1 MRLFYPIGGAG
12 LLTAGAIATGVLT
25 AGEVYPKPFD
35 KVYAEL
41 SAMPLPAG
49 ASSAAGNGDVSI
61 RHLDHSIEWHFMQHG
76 NDWAVFTA
84 TLSPTDATHTRVKVD
99 FRTGEAMDPQSSRLI
114 ATPYMS
120 NMARLAMAEQVAAE
134 LGDRPFNT
142 MRFGQLMAG
151 YQAANPQAMQQ
162 LGGALG
168 DMMND
173 TAEQVRL
180 NASPMAS
187 PESPSPR
194 ESMDAATRPSTTLP
208 SQ

>member
-1 MRLFYPIGGAG
+1 
-12 LLTAGAIATGVLT
+12 
-25 AGEVYPKPFD
+25 
-35 KVYAEL
+35 
-41 SAMPLPAG
+41 MPLPTG
-49 ASSAAGNGDVSI
+49 ASSVAGNGNVSV
-61 RHLDHSIEWHFMQHG
+61 RHLDRAIEWHFMTQG

-84 TLSPTDATHTRVKVD
+84 TLSPTDATHTRVKID

-120 NMARLAMAEQVAAE
+120 NMARLAMSEQVAAE
-134 LGDRPFNT
+134 LGDRPFNR

-168 DMMND
+168 DMMNE

-180 NASPMAS
+180 NASDMPSAE
-187 PESPSPR
+187 PQSPR

-208 SQ
+208 SH